1 VKVSSAELPP
11 RQLSLDIEVE
21 QERLDHAVDEAY
33 RRLSGRVDVPGFRRG
48 KAPRSMVERII
59 GRDRIVEDAL
69 DRLVPE
75 VVAEAIEQ
83 EKVEPYTRPRVESIE
98 FDPLRLKA
106 IVGLAPKVELGDYK
120 DNFHVPSEQASIG
133 DEQIDAVIQR
143 LRESHAQ
150 WAPVERAVQT
160 GDRVGLDLRA
170 MVEGVAKPLL
180 DSKDAEYV
188 VDAAGAQP
196 APGFADQLVG
206 VSSGEQKAFT
216 LAMPDD
222 YRDKDVAGKPAEFS
236 VAVHWVKTR
245 ELPVLDDDFVQQV
258 GEYADLAGLRSA
270 VETQLREREETRVR
284 EQLEEAA
291 VSKLVEIS
299 SIEFPPQ
306 LIDHQAQHMLETFTR
321 NVEQQGLQ
329 LQQYLRLVGKEQE
342 TFEQEIRTEAE
353 ARVRRSLALD
363 AFADAEKIDVEQQE
377 VADEVHRAAAG
388 SEEAAAVEQL
398 ALANPTTLQRVQ
410 EVTRERKAIARL
422 LDLAIHDG
430 VDGESGETGAKTGNG
445 AEGARRKEKLTAPA
459 ETTDTEPQSAET
471 RDEAPAAPAAEED
484 PGTA

>member
-21 QERLDHAVDEAY
+21 QERLDRAMDEAY
-33 RRLSGRVDVPGFRRG
+33 RRLAVRVDVPGFRRG
-48 KAPRSMVERII
+48 KAPRSMVERMI
-59 GRDRIVEDAL
+59 GRDRIAEEAL
-69 DRLVPE
+69 DKLVPE
-75 VVAEAIEQ
+75 VVSEAIEQ
-83 EKVEPYTRPRVESIE
+83 EKIEPYTRPRVESIE

-120 DNFHVPSEQASIG
+120 DQLRVPSAQPAVG
-133 DEQIDAVIQR
+133 DEQVDAVILR

-150 WAPVERAVQT
+150 WAPVERPVQT

-170 MVEGVAKPLL
+170 TVEGLAKPLL
-180 DSKDAEYV
+180 DSKEAEYV

-206 VSSGEQKAFT
+206 ARAGEQKTFT
-216 LAMPDD
+216 LTMPDD
-222 YRDKDVAGKPAEFS
+222 YRDKDVAGKPAEFT
-236 VAVHWVKTR
+236 VDVHWAKER
-245 ELPVLDDDFVQQV
+245 ELPALDDDFVQQV
-258 GEYADLAGLRSA
+258 GEYTDVAALRTA

-342 TFEQEIRTEAE
+342 MFEQEIRTEAE
-353 ARVRRSLALD
+353 TRVRRSLALD
-363 AFADAEKIDVEQQE
+363 AFADAEKIDVEQHE

-388 SEEAAAVEQL
+388 SDADKTAAVEQL
-398 ALANPTTLQRVQ
+398 ALSNPTTLQRVQ
-410 EVTRERKAIARL
+410 EVTRERKAMARL
-422 LDLAIHDG
+422 LRLATGDG
-430 VDGESGETGAKTGNG
+430 LDGTVGDTSIKTDASEEN
-445 AEGARRKEKLTAPA
+445 ATAPA
-459 ETTDTEPQSAET
+459 ETADTEPQSGA
-471 RDEAPAAPAAEED
+471 AQLSAAPVAEED
-484 PGTA
+484 RGTT

>member
-1 VKVSSAELPP
+1 VKISSAELPP
-11 RQLSLDIEVE
+11 RQVSLDIEVE
-21 QERLDHAVDEAY
+21 QERLDRAMDEAY

-48 KAPRSMVERII
+48 KAPRPMVERMI

-75 VVAEAIEQ
+75 VVTEALEQ

-106 IVGLAPKVELGDYK
+106 IVGLAPRVELGDYK
-120 DNFHVPSEQASIG
+120 DNFHVPSEPATVG
-133 DEQIDAVIQR
+133 DEQVDAVIQR

-150 WAPVERAVQT
+150 WAPVERPVQT

-170 MVEGVAKPLL
+170 LVEGMDKPLL

-206 VSSGEQKAFT
+206 ATSGEQKTFT
-216 LAMPDD
+216 LTMPED
-222 YRDKDVAGKPAEFS
+222 YRDKDVAGKPAEFTVS
-236 VAVHWVKTR
+236 VHWVKER
-245 ELPVLDDDFVQQV
+245 ELPALDDDFVQQV
-258 GEYADLAGLRSA
+258 GEYADVAGLRSA
-270 VETQLREREETRVR
+270 IEAQIREREETRVR
-284 EQLEEAA
+284 EQLEDAA
-291 VSKLVEIS
+291 INKLVEIS

-329 LQQYLRLVGKEQE
+329 LQQYLRLIGKDQE

-353 ARVRRSLALD
+353 SRVRRSLALD
-363 AFADAEKIDVEQQE
+363 AFAEAEKIGVEQQDVIEE
-377 VADEVHRAAAG
+377 VRRAAAT
-388 SEEAAAVEQL
+388 SEEPAAVEEL
-398 ALANPTTLQRVQ
+398 ALANENTLQRVQ

-422 LDLAIHDG
+422 LDLA
-430 VDGESGETGAKTGNG
+430 TGNG
-445 AEGARRKEKLTAPA
+445 REAGGASTPTSGSSEEKLT
-459 ETTDTEPQSAET
+459 ESAET
-471 RDEAPAAPAAEED
+471 ADTEAPSRATREETPSAAVAEEER
-484 PGTA
+484 GTA

>member
-21 QERLDHAVDEAY
+21 QERLERAMDEAY
-33 RRLSGRVDVPGFRRG
+33 RRLAGRVDVPGFRRG
-48 KAPRSMVERII
+48 KAPRSMVERMI
-59 GRDRIVEDAL
+59 GRDRLVEEAL

-75 VVAEAIEQ
+75 VVSEAIEQ

-120 DNFHVPSEQASIG
+120 GNLRVASDNVDVG

-150 WAPVERAVQT
+150 WAPVERPVQS

-170 MVEGVAKPLL
+170 TVDGLAKALL

-188 VDAAGAQP
+188 VDANGAEP
-196 APGFADQLVG
+196 APGFADQIVG
-206 VSSGEQKAFT
+206 ASSGEQKTFT
-216 LAMPDD
+216 LTMPDD
-222 YRDKDVAGKPAEFS
+222 YRDKDIAGKPAEFT
-236 VAVHWVKTR
+236 VDVHWVKER
-245 ELPVLDDDFVQQV
+245 ELPALDDDFVQQV
-258 GEYADLAGLRSA
+258 GDYTDVAGLRSA
-270 VETQLREREETRVR
+270 VETQLRESETVRAR

-321 NVEQQGLQ
+321 SVEQRGLQ
-329 LQQYLRLVGKEQE
+329 MQQYLRLIGKEQE
-342 TFEQEIRTEAE
+342 AFEQELRVEAE
-353 ARVRRSLALD
+353 TRVRRSLALD

-377 VADEVHRAAAG
+377 VADEVHRAAASADEG
-388 SEEAAAVEQL
+388 AAVEEL
-398 ALANPTTLQRVQ
+398 AMANPTTLQRVQ
-410 EVTRERKAIARL
+410 EVTRERKAMARL
-422 LDLAIHDG
+422 IDLATADSP
-430 VDGESGETGAKTGNG
+430 D
-445 AEGARRKEKLTAPA
+445 GARPEKPARSSKKTTERARTA
-459 ETTDTEPQSAET
+459 DTEPESRET
-471 RDEAPAAPAAEED
+471 TGDASPAAPVAEEQR
-484 PGTA
+484 GTV

>member
-21 QERLDHAVDEAY
+21 QERLERAMDEAY

-48 KAPRSMVERII
+48 KAPRSMVERMI
-59 GRDRIVEDAL
+59 GRDRIVEEAL

-75 VVAEAIEQ
+75 VVSEAIEQ

-120 DNFHVPSEQASIG
+120 DNLRVPSESAVVG
-133 DEQIDAVIQR
+133 DEQVDAVIQR

-150 WAPVERAVQT
+150 WAPVERPVQT

-170 MVEGVAKPLL
+170 MVEGSAKPLL

-206 VSSGEQKAFT
+206 ASPGDQKTFT
-216 LAMPDD
+216 LTMPDD
-222 YRDKDVAGKPAEFS
+222 YRDKDVAGKPAEFT
-236 VAVHWVKTR
+236 VTVHWVKVR
-245 ELPVLDDDFVQQV
+245 ELPALDDAFVEQV
-258 GEYADLAGLRSA
+258 GEYSDVAGLRSA
-270 VETQLREREETRVR
+270 VEAQLREREETRVR

-321 NVEQQGLQ
+321 SVEQQGLQ

-342 TFEQEIRTEAE
+342 AFEQELRVEAE
-353 ARVRRSLALD
+353 TRVRRSLALD

-377 VADEVHRAAAG
+377 VAQEVHRAAAG
-388 SEEAAAVEQL
+388 ADEAAAVEEL
-398 ALANPTTLQRVQ
+398 AMANPSTLQRVQ
-410 EVTRERKAIARL
+410 EVTRERKAMARL
-422 LDLAIHDG
+422 LDLAVTSDG
-430 VDGESGETGAKTGNG
+430 LETAGKG
-445 AEGARRKEKLTAPA
+445 RKRQEKLTAQA
-459 ETTDTEPQSAET
+459 ETADTEAHSAET
-471 RDEAPAAPAAEED
+471 PAPPVAEED
-484 PGTA
+484 QATA